1 MIHIVLWVASALL
14 VGSIGGSIVFAVFS
28 FVSSQKQK
36 RDHELRWCIY
46 CARVEAEEAALQAA
60 GRGRRAQQV
69 GRDLLDT
76 FEKID
81 DGYGYK
87 IKGHGHSWIH

>member
-1 MIHIVLWVASALL
+1 MIHIALWVASALL

-46 CARVEAEEAALQAA
+46 CARVETEEAALQAA
-60 GRGRRAQQV
+60 EGA
-69 GRDLLDT
+69 
-76 FEKID
+76 
-81 DGYGYK
+81 
-87 IKGHGHSWIH
+87 GHSKSAGIC

>member
-60 GRGRRAQQV
+60 RRGGRAQHV